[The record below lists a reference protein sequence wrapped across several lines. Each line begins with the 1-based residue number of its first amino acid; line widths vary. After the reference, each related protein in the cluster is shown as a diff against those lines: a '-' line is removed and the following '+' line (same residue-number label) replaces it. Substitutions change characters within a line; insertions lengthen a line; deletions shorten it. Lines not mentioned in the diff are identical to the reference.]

1 MIFHIKCEIFFWAPT
16 RVTKL
21 FSIRSTASL
30 CAEPQSI
37 DLSGKKESFFLII
50 FISLFG

>member
-1 MIFHIKCEIFFWAPT
+1 NCSQLDRPH
-16 RVTKL
+16 
-21 FSIRSTASL
+21 L

-37 DLSGKKESFFLII
+37 DLSDKKESFFLII